1 MSSVSETTTEYIEME
16 ALKPNFRDLKLIVK
30 IVDMGVQRVVNTRRT
45 RRDHRVT
52 EAHVGDK
59 TGSALL
65 TLWDDQIDRF
75 SIGDVLEIKNAY
87 TTLYRGSLRLNVARN
102 GGVEKVEKD
111 IEEVNTKNNL
121 SEVRHETTRWYDPV
135 GRPFRRRRRR

>member
-1 MSSVSETTTEYIEME
+1 MSETTTEYIEVE

-30 IVDMGVQRVVNTRRT
+30 IIDMGLQRVVTTKRGRFE
-45 RRDHRVT
+45 HRVT

-59 TGSALL
+59 TGSVLL

-75 SIGDVLEIKNAY
+75 SIGDVLEIKKGY
-87 TTLYRGSLRLNVARN
+87 TTLYRGSLRLNIARD

-111 IEEVNTKNNL
+111 IEEANTKNNL
-121 SEVRHETTRWYDPV
+121 SEIRHETMRWYDPV